1 MNNINNLIDTNLFYF
16 FVVSSPR
23 KWYRLRVLC
32 DEVYERDSHF
42 KTKRDSKA
50 GMLFLY

>member
-1 MNNINNLIDTNLFYF
+1 MQLLILF

-32 DEVYERDSHF
+32 DEVYERDTHF
-42 KTKRDSKA
+42 KSECDSEA
-50 GMLFLY
+50 GMLFIY